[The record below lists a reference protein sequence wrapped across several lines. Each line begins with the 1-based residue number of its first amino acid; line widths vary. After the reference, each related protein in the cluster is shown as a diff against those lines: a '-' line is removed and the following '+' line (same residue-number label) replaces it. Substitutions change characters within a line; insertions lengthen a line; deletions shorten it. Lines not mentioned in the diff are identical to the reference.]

1 VFFDFELLI
10 SVNKLFSCFLR
21 CSRNDS
27 LESVIKEAVKVE
39 EVTQRTLREPTKVKV
54 GIYLTF

>member
-1 VFFDFELLI
+1 LLI

-39 EVTQRTLREPTKVKV
+39 EVTQRTHKGQGRDIFNFLKLVTQ
-54 GIYLTF
+54 L